1 MSHTQT
7 FAGRGGLLDG
17 LFSNYADAKV
27 EHFRRRIFSK
37 TVRDLEKLDDLQLA
51 DIGVQRDQIKRC
63 AYESVYNN
71 KPYRQ

>member
-7 FAGRGGLLDG
+7 FEGRGGLLDG
-17 LFSNYADAKV
+17 LFSNYAEAKV

-37 TVRDLEKLDDLQLA
+37 TVRDLERLDDVQLA
-51 DIGVQRDQIKRC
+51 DIGIQRDQIKRR
-63 AYESVYNN
+63 AYESVYHN

>member
-7 FAGRGGLLDG
+7 FEGRGGLLDG
-17 LFSNYADAKV
+17 LLSNYAEAKV

-37 TVRDLEKLDDLQLA
+37 TVRDLEKLDDVQLA
-51 DIGVQRDQIKRC
+51 DIGIQRDQIKRR
-63 AYESVYNN
+63 AYESVYHN

>member
-7 FAGRGGLLDG
+7 FEGRDGLLDG
-17 LFSNYADAKV
+17 LFSNYAEAKV

-37 TVRDLEKLDDLQLA
+37 TVRDLEKLDDVQLA
-51 DIGVQRDQIKRC
+51 DIGIQRDQIKRR
-63 AYESVYNN
+63 AYESVYHN